1 MISAEHITKSF
12 DDFTV
17 LSDVSLTVKKG
28 EIYGLIGY
36 NGVGKTTLLKIMC
49 GIYRPDSGRALING
63 QPVYENPAVK
73 QQCFF
78 MTEEASFFLQSSL
91 NRMRKFYS
99 GYYPDWSDDTFNGL
113 VEWFGVDPS
122 MKISRFSKGMQR
134 QASLI
139 LAFSTRP
146 EYLFLDEAFD
156 GLDYSMRIQVR
167 DMFRFYVKNRGATIL
182 VTSHNLKELED
193 LADHIGMLHEGR
205 LTFDDSTGQ
214 MRKSYQ
220 ACEFTYAGDI
230 ESIGI
235 SEIEL
240 IEKTDIL
247 DEKTDSARYYC
258 IIHASEKDARRKLQ
272 AAGAEDIQS
281 RPVQLEEFFRM
292 ERKERDVDWEKI
304 FR

>member
-1 MISAEHITKSF
+1 M
-12 DDFTV
+12 
-17 LSDVSLTVKKG
+17 
-28 EIYGLIGY
+28 
-36 NGVGKTTLLKIMC
+36 
-49 GIYRPDSGRALING
+49 
-63 QPVYENPAVK
+63 
-73 QQCFF
+73 
-78 MTEEASFFLQSSL
+78 
-91 NRMRKFYS
+91 
-99 GYYPDWSDDTFNGL
+99 
-113 VEWFGVDPS
+113 EWFGVDPS

-146 EYLFLDEAFD
+146 EYLFMDEAFD
-156 GLDYSMRIQVR
+156 GLDYSMRRQVR

-220 ACEFTYAGDI
+220 TCEFTYAGDVDSLYI
-230 ESIGI
+230 D
-235 SEIEL
+235 EIEL
-240 IEKTDIL
+240 IERIDIL
-247 DEKTDSARYYC
+247 DKKTGSARYYC
-258 IIHASEKDARRKLQ
+258 IIRASEENACLKLQ
-272 AAGAEDIQS
+272 AAGAEAIQA